1 MSESEKD
8 GFTNHEEESKNTNG
22 FPESFKN
29 MVEERLTYFR
39 SVIDFMQKEKGY
51 QQDNPNWEERLEE
64 FKMPLNI
71 FTTAQL
77 LIDAVLDEPLAKGDE
92 VKESINYIESNIV
105 PFVEKMIEA
114 TKMAKKTY
122 LEVLSDAESKEDKD
136 MELINSVKESAN
148 QSDLIIKSLN
158 ECLFDFESFT
168 ITIIANQS
176 PKTEL
181 ED

>member
-1 MSESEKD
+1 MSESDKD
-8 GFTNHEEESKNTNG
+8 GFTNHEEESKSTNG
-22 FPESFKN
+22 FPESFRN

-77 LIDAVLDEPLAKGDE
+77 LIDAVLDEPLAKGEE
-92 VKESINYIESNIV
+92 VKESINYIESNIF

-114 TKMAKKTY
+114 TKDAKKVY
-122 LEVLSDAESKEDKD
+122 LEASENESQKEDKD
-136 MELINSVKESAN
+136 MEQIDRYVESAN

-158 ECLFDFESFT
+158 DCLSDFKAFVLKISVNPES
-168 ITIIANQS
+168 QS
-176 PKTEL
+176 A
-181 ED
+181 

>member
-1 MSESEKD
+1 MSESDKD
-8 GFTNHEEESKNTNG
+8 GFTNHEEESKSTNG
-22 FPESFKN
+22 FPESFRN
-29 MVEERLTYFR
+29 MVEERLTFFR

-51 QQDNPNWEERLEE
+51 QEDNPNWEEKLEE

-71 FTTAQL
+71 FTTAQM
-77 LIDAVLDEPLAKGDE
+77 LIDAVLNEPLAKGEE
-92 VKESINYIESNIV
+92 VKESINYIESNIF

-114 TKMAKKTY
+114 TKEAKKVY
-122 LEVLSDAESKEDKD
+122 LEASDNESQKEDKD
-136 MELINSVKESAN
+136 MEQIDRYNESAN

-158 ECLFDFESFT
+158 ECLSDFESFT
-168 ITIIANQS
+168 KTLIANQS